1 MSSEYK
7 APSPEPGEES
17 RKPTS
22 EHWGDW
28 QTNDEAVQLPVP
40 PSVTPANQ
48 AGAVEPQAQFVHRE
62 HVSGMLPYHPSEA
75 PRFRPAYGPYPPAI
89 AGYPPQPGGY
99 PAYPGYPYAP
109 GYPPP
114 GYGYA
119 GYPPYG
125 WQPQP
130 PRRDGYLL
138 GMAITTMV
146 GAIIAIL
153 TGLGSIGLLLLVLVL
168 PSHGL
173 LPASQLFSSTIE
185 YVAFGIIGIIGGGFG
200 FYHSLRSMLRL
211 RTAPFALP
219 QFWIFL
225 LLYIVVLAIGL
236 ALQANGQAVTIPAL
250 TLLLIMLA
258 AIFPALTLLALGVRR
273 LRFPN
278 WSTTW
283 RRFTV
288 ALVSGGTLGIV
299 LALLFETVALL
310 VIVQRQLAGLQNCIN
325 NPDDPTC
332 QNPAL
337 FGALFILAAIIAPLV
352 EESVKP
358 LAVAIFIGRV
368 NSAAEAFVLGL
379 GAGIGFNLI
388 ETVGYIGMGYQNW
401 LQVALLRTGAGLLH
415 GFGSAMVALGW
426 YYLTH
431 AKKQR
436 FLLAIGC
443 WLYAVLQHALWNST
457 ATLVLLPAPIGP
469 TINSWSLNL
478 GFATLPFTDL
488 LNIIEALLFLA
499 IFIFVTG
506 KLRPR
511 KPSMPLAGQPGT
523 AAPPSG
529 TPQVAVRA

>member
-22 EHWGDW
+22 ELWGAW
-28 QTNDEAVQLPVP
+28 QTNDEAVQSPVP
-40 PSVTPANQ
+40 PPVTPAHQ
-48 AGAVEPQAQFVHRE
+48 AGAIEPQAQFVHRE

-89 AGYPPQPGGY
+89 AGYPPRPGGY

-109 GYPPP
+109 GYPPQ
-114 GYGYA
+114 GYT

-125 WQPQP
+125 WQPQA

-153 TGLGSIGLLLLVLVL
+153 TGLGSLTLLAFTLVS
-168 PSHGL
+168 PTRGA
-173 LPASQLFSSTIE
+173 LPANQLFSSSVQFIS
-185 YVAFGIIGIIGGGFG
+185 FGIIGIIGGGFG

-225 LLYIVVLAIGL
+225 LLYTVVLAIGL

-288 ALVSGGTLGIV
+288 ALVSGGTLGIA
-299 LALLFETVALL
+299 LALLFEVVALFIL
-310 VIVQRQLAGLQNCIN
+310 VQKQFTVLQNCLN
-325 NPDDPTC
+325 NPNDPTC
-332 QNPAL
+332 QNPSL
-337 FGALFILAAIIAPLV
+337 FGGLFILAAFVAPLV

-388 ETVGYIGMGYQNW
+388 ETVGYIGMGYQDW
-401 LQVALLRTGAGLLH
+401 LYVALLRTGAGLLH

-478 GFATLPFTDL
+478 GFARLPFTDL
-488 LNIIEALLFLA
+488 LNIMEALLFLA

-511 KPSMPLAGQPGT
+511 KPSMPLASQSGT
-523 AAPPSG
+523 AASPSS
-529 TPQVAVRA
+529 TPQVVARA

>member
-7 APSPEPGEES
+7 APSPEPSEEA
-17 RKPTS
+17 RQPTS
-22 EHWGDW
+22 EHWGPW
-28 QTNDEAVQLPVP
+28 QANDEVVQSPD
-40 PSVTPANQ
+40 PSLVTPSKQ
-48 AGAVEPQAQFVHRE
+48 TGEGESQAQFVHRE

-75 PRFRPAYGPYPPAI
+75 PRFRAAYGPYPAAV
-89 AGYPPQPGGY
+89 AGYPPHPGGY
-99 PAYPGYPYAP
+99 PAYPGYSPAP
-109 GYPPP
+109 GSPMQ

-119 GYPPYG
+119 GYSTYG
-125 WQPQP
+125 WQA
-130 PRRDGYLL
+130 PRHDGYLL

-153 TGLGSIGLLLLVLVL
+153 VGLASLALLAFTLVL
-168 PSHGL
+168 PSRGA
-173 LPASQLFSSTIE
+173 LPASQLFSSSVQFIA
-185 YVAFGIIGIIGGGFG
+185 YGSIGIIGGFFG
-200 FYHSLRSMLRL
+200 FYHSLRSMLR
-211 RTAPFALP
+211 RPTAPLALP

-225 LLYIVVLAIGL
+225 LLYVVVLAIGL
-236 ALQANGQAVTIPAL
+236 ALRANGLAVSIPAL
-250 TLLLIMLA
+250 TILLIMLA
-258 AIFPALTLLALGVRR
+258 AIFPAVTLLALGVRR

-288 ALVSGGTLGIV
+288 ALVSGGTLGIA
-299 LALLFETVALL
+299 LAALFELVALF
-310 VIVQRQLAGLQNCIN
+310 VQRDFAVVLSCLG
-325 NPDDPTC
+325 NPGNPTC
-332 QNPAL
+332 QNPSSVVSA
-337 FGALFILAAIIAPLV
+337 FILVAVIAPLV

-379 GAGIGFNLI
+379 AAGIGFNLI
-388 ETVGYIGMGYQNW
+388 ETVGYISLGYQDW

-415 GFGSAMVALGW
+415 GFGAAMVALGW

-443 WLYAVLQHALWNST
+443 WLYAVLQHALWNGT
-457 ATLVLLPAPIGP
+457 ASLVLLPAPIGP

-478 GFATLPFTDL
+478 GFATLAFTDL

-511 KPSMPLAGQPGT
+511 KLSMPLAGQPGT
-523 AAPPSG
+523 APPSG
-529 TPQVAVRA
+529 TPQIAVQA